1 MDYKCGKE
9 IITDC
14 VGVTV
19 PYTDAGF
26 QLFVGEAISVATGG
40 INIGFQMFASSL
52 TENLILGMNAARCA
66 IVSGGNTVWYFI
78 ASAWWAAYQFGMES
92 KVEDL
97 LDLGYP
103 YICTCL
109 EDVNNFAELLGGTSE
124 TATAFSSCSEAAASV
139 SE

>member
-1 MDYKCGKE
+1 MSNIKCGKE
-9 IITDC
+9 IIEDC

-66 IVSGGNTVWYFI
+66 IVSGGNTIWYFI
-78 ASAWWAAYQFGMES
+78 ASAWWAASFVGQEG
-92 KVEDL
+92 
-97 LDLGYP
+97 
-103 YICTCL
+103 
-109 EDVNNFAELLGGTSE
+109 
-124 TATAFSSCSEAAASV
+124 
-139 SE
+139 